1 MLLSQLMKWIV
12 RCPMCRTYGSL
23 PIRRIAPNRW
33 AHSSADMIILMA
45 GNDMQTEGRAAGC
58 RWKRVF
64 FGEET
69 SDVSF
74 FLLLSLRSLSLSLRC
89 ICVLG
94 TSPGRRPNCLT
105 DSQCHIAVYNPQLY
119 MLAYELYSYVLL
131 TDFLW

>member
-12 RCPMCRTYGSL
+12 RCPTCRTYGSL

-33 AHSSADMIILMA
+33 AHSSADMIVLMA
-45 GNDMQTEGRAAGC
+45 GNDIQTEGRPAGC

-74 FLLLSLRSLSLSLRC
+74 FLLLSLRSL
-89 ICVLG
+89 LG
-94 TSPGRRPNCLT
+94 DVSWA
-105 DSQCHIAVYNPQLY
+105 SQCHIAVYNPQLY